1 MLEFYLSN
9 EYWFAATQLILA
21 MFGMGATLTPKDFKD
36 VFVEPLAVTSGTVI
50 QLAAVPLATF
60 VFLSAFDINAGVAVG
75 IALIAAIPGGTASNI
90 FTFFARGNAAL
101 SISITA
107 ITTLL
112 CILTTPFIL
121 GILINQYL
129 PADFVMPSAKIMRE
143 ISLTLLVPLTAGMI
157 FYYFQP
163 KLAEIL
169 SKISIRI
176 SLIIIL
182 AIVIGSAMAGR
193 LDLEAFGYNNV
204 GIIFCFTLLLAI
216 VAYTAPRIIGLNRAN
231 CGAIEFEV
239 VVRNINLGVLI
250 NASIFP
256 LADPSTAALGTLV
269 LVSLLL
275 YGGIMLLMSAV
286 LIAFYRFR
294 V

>member
-36 VFVEPLAVTSGTVI
+36 VFVEPLAVTAGTVI
-50 QLAAVPLATF
+50 QLATVPLATF

-157 FYYFQP
+157 FYYF
-163 KLAEIL
+163 
-169 SKISIRI
+169 
-176 SLIIIL
+176 
-182 AIVIGSAMAGR
+182 
-193 LDLEAFGYNNV
+193 
-204 GIIFCFTLLLAI
+204 
-216 VAYTAPRIIGLNRAN
+216 
-231 CGAIEFEV
+231 
-239 VVRNINLGVLI
+239 
-250 NASIFP
+250 
-256 LADPSTAALGTLV
+256 
-269 LVSLLL
+269 
-275 YGGIMLLMSAV
+275 
-286 LIAFYRFR
+286 
-294 V
+294 

>member
-163 KLAEIL
+163 KLAGIL

-256 LADPSTAALGTLV
+256 LDPSTAALGTLV